1 MKIATHAVAALSSLL
16 LTIGGADGSG
26 ESIVIDAEDPRIF
39 LGAPIDLRAS
49 GGETPAPTVAPTP
62 APTTVDSFIVCPS
75 GLYDET
81 AYLSADCTKA
91 AICDDGVLKLDTI
104 VECNVTAG
112 EIYDVACDK
121 DTMTFEQCCTNSAS
135 VTCPTPSPTSNPI
148 AAPTPS
154 PTSNPTAAPTP
165 SPTSNPTAV
174 PTPSPTSNPTAAPTP
189 SPTSSPT
196 AVPTALPVSPAC
208 HHFMFSRNMYEA

>member
-1 MKIATHAVAALSSLL
+1 MKIATHAVALL
-16 LTIGGADGSG
+16 LTIGGVDGSG

-62 APTTVDSFIVCPS
+62 APTTVDSSFVCPS

-91 AICDDGVLKLDTI
+91 AICDDGVRKLDTI

-121 DTMTFEQCCTNSAS
+121 DAMTFEQCCTNSAS
-135 VTCPTPSPTSNPI
+135 VTC
-148 AAPTPS
+148 
-154 PTSNPTAAPTP
+154 
-165 SPTSNPTAV
+165 

-196 AVPTALPVSPAC
+196 AVPTASPVSPAC
-208 HHFMFSRNMYEA
+208 HHFIFSRNMYEA